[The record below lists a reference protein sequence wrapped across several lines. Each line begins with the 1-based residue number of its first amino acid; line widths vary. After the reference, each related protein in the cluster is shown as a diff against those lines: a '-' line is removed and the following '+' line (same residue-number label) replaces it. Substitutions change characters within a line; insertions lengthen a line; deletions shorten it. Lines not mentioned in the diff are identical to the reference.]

1 MPPVRAL
8 VTFDLKGLT
17 PESWCCVDCG
27 INTFPGCP
35 TRIEM
40 ERVYNGRVLR
50 SSEPSFDLQL
60 NGHCEV
66 YNARDSVWQAS
77 GMEPMGGCLCIACL
91 ERHIGRKLTRSPAM
105 SSTRCREPSDS
116 CSVEAIC
123 DVP

>member
-1 MPPVRAL
+1 
-8 VTFDLKGLT
+8 
-17 PESWCCVDCG
+17 
-27 INTFPGCP
+27 
-35 TRIEM
+35 M

-91 ERHIGRKLTRSPAM
+91 EGHIGRKLTRSPAKFNEM
-105 SSTRCREPSDS
+105 PEPSDS